1 MIGEDFIKKQELRST
16 IKRLS
21 GPLWRGSAFLAIVV
35 IFSSM
40 SPYFLTKSNWL
51 NTTLYGTDT
60 LILAL
65 GMTFVIITGGI
76 DLSVG
81 AMLGISSSVT
91 AVYLSHHHQGWG
103 SVAIAVLL
111 AVACSTLFG
120 CLNVFIIVK
129 MKIIPLIATL
139 GTLGIGTG
147 LTYLIT
153 GGASIMAPPPFE
165 NFGSAVWFGFL
176 PAPTVVVIIL
186 YLFFGY
192 LMTQTRFGLWTYAIG
207 SNREAAR
214 RTGIPVGKQ
223 IFRVYVLSGFLA
235 GIAGVLLV
243 SRLSVGTPDAGQ
255 NVELDAIAAVV
266 IGGASLFGGSGSLI
280 GSLIGSAIVTI
291 LVTGLVLVGVQPY
304 WQTIVVGAV
313 IILSVYIQDF
323 VRHQAIE

>member
-1 MIGEDFIKKQELRST
+1 MSSIKKSEMIDT

-21 GPLWRGSAFLAIVV
+21 GPLWRGSAFLVIVI
-35 IFSSM
+35 IFSTM

-51 NTTLYGTDT
+51 NTSLYGTDT
-60 LILAL
+60 LILAV

-81 AMLGISSSVT
+81 AMLGISSSIT

-103 SVAIAVLL
+103 SVAIAVMLS
-111 AVACSTLFG
+111 VAAATLFG

-165 NFGSAVWFGFL
+165 NFGSSVLLGFI
-176 PAPTVVVIIL
+176 PGPTVVVIIL

-192 LMTQTRFGLWTYAIG
+192 VLTQTRFGLWTYAVG

-266 IGGASLFGGSGSLI
+266 IGGASLFGGSGSLV

-304 WQTIVVGAV
+304 WQTIVVGVV